1 MTQIPVRN
9 PHTGDID
16 YAFEE
21 LTKSELASKISRLR
35 ENQVDW
41 TSLEVSDRGE
51 ILTQFADGLARHKD
65 QLAQALCVDTG
76 RWRLSLM
83 EVDAL
88 EAITRS
94 RVNQAIVTLQ
104 TKRMQIGKQ
113 RHFSSAGLCP
123 ISCRWR
129 YFALELSSN
138 SLLSGRCT
146 GAFSWLLCHH

>member
-41 TSLEVSDRGE
+41 SSLEVSDRGE

-76 RWRLSLM
+76 RWRLSLI

-88 EAITRS
+88 QAITHS
-94 RVNQAIVTLQ
+94 RVSQAIVTLQ
-104 TKRMQIGKQ
+104 TKRMKSG
-113 RHFSSAGLCP
+113 SND
-123 ISCRWR
+123 ISHLQV
-129 YFALELSSN
+129 FVP
-138 SLLSGRCT
+138 
-146 GAFSWLLCHH
+146 

>member
-51 ILTQFADGLARHKD
+51 ILTQFADGLAQHKD

-83 EVDAL
+83 
-88 EAITRS
+88 
-94 RVNQAIVTLQ
+94 
-104 TKRMQIGKQ
+104 
-113 RHFSSAGLCP
+113 
-123 ISCRWR
+123 
-129 YFALELSSN
+129 
-138 SLLSGRCT
+138 
-146 GAFSWLLCHH
+146 